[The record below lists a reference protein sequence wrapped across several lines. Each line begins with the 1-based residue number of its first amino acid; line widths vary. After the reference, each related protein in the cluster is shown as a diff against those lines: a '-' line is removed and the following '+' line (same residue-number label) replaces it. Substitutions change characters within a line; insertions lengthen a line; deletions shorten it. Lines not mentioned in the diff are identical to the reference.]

1 MSARPRVFQ
10 LNVSA
15 GGVPKRAVTRASLH
29 ALGFDGDGVA
39 HPRIHGGPDRA
50 VCLYAVE
57 RVFALQ
63 AEGHTVFPGALG
75 ENVTTA
81 DVPWEDVVPGARL
94 EMGEALLEVTSYT
107 TPCKTTAPFVSG
119 DMKRYHQDHRPGWSR
134 VYARVLRGGSVAAGD
149 VVRLIPA
156 GPGAL

>member
-15 GGVPKRAVTRASLH
+15 GGVPKRAVARAQLRE
-29 ALGFDGDGVA
+29 LGFEGDGVA
-39 HPRIHGGPDRA
+39 HPRVHGGRERA

-57 RVFALQ
+57 RVLALQ
-63 AEGHTVFPGALG
+63 HEGHTIFPGALG

-81 DVPWEDVVPGARL
+81 DVPWEEVVPGARL
-94 EMGEALLEVTSYT
+94 EMGEALLEVTSFA

-119 DMKRYHQDHRPGWSR
+119 DMKRYHQEHFPSWSR

-149 VVRLIPA
+149 AVRLTP
-156 GPGAL
+156 P